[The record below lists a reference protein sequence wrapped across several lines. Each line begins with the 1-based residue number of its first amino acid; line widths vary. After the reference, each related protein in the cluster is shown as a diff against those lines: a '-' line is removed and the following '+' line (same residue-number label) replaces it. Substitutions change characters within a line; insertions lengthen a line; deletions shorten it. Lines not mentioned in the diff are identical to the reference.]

1 MPALRYPLLVDFENF
16 RPPDV
21 FKTTLRDADAAYMAQ
36 LETSPWAGG
45 QDVSAREAV
54 QQPARDDHE
63 AQPPSATASSLECRG
78 SGLDQAERTAAEDE
92 AIDCI
97 NFMYRVFKR
106 SGLGEDSTY
115 LPASLNP
122 GLCGGQPRTGLVEAA
137 TEAQLVLCGAL
148 EGLLA
153 KTGLAPA
160 DIDILVTTC
169 SIYCP
174 TPSLASMLI
183 NHFKMRPGIQSYS
196 LSGMGCANGVVAINL
211 IRDLL
216 QAHPNSNAVFLTTEI
231 TTPAFYRGK
240 DKSRLVTNIL
250 FRMGASAMLFSN
262 KRRWAGRAKY
272 RLLHCIR
279 THTGARDTAY
289 RCIAYGPDD
298 EGHNGVSLG
307 VNVVDEASHA
317 LTNAMT
323 RVAPHILSWGQILAY
338 LLNTGHKQL
347 AKLAGLPRPP
357 TFKPAFGQGVQHF
370 LLHAGGAKVL
380 EGLGASL
387 QLAPHHLEPSR
398 AVLHDYGNV
407 SSSSTWYA
415 LGWIESVRGVAR
427 GDKVLQ
433 VGVGSGVKCGVNVW
447 KAERSVHDLH
457 AAWEHCLTP
466 ERRAALAARRG
477 AGWHHV
483 LRRLLFLL
491 VLLALGAVMYS
502 LARHAAGERAG
513 AQQPAAQ
520 DRQEL

>member
-1 MPALRYPLLVDFENF
+1 
-16 RPPDV
+16 
-21 FKTTLRDADAAYMAQ
+21 MA
-36 LETSPWAGG
+36 
-45 QDVSAREAV
+45 EA
-54 QQPARDDHE
+54 
-63 AQPPSATASSLECRG
+63 
-78 SGLDQAERTAAEDE
+78 
-92 AIDCI
+92 
-97 NFMYRVFKR
+97 K
-106 SGLGEDSTY
+106 
-115 LPASLNP
+115 
-122 GLCGGQPRTGLVEAA
+122 
-137 TEAQLVLCGAL
+137 LVLVGAF

-196 LSGMGCANGVVAINL
+196 LNGMGCANGVVAINL

-240 DKSRLVTNIL
+240 DKSRLVTNVL

-357 TFKPAFGQGVQHF
+357 TFKPAFGQGV
-370 LLHAGGAKVL
+370 
-380 EGLGASL
+380 
-387 QLAPHHLEPSR
+387 
-398 AVLHDYGNV
+398 
-407 SSSSTWYA
+407 
-415 LGWIESVRGVAR
+415 
-427 GDKVLQ
+427 
-433 VGVGSGVKCGVNVW
+433 
-447 KAERSVHDLH
+447 
-457 AAWEHCLTP
+457 
-466 ERRAALAARRG
+466 
-477 AGWHHV
+477 
-483 LRRLLFLL
+483 
-491 VLLALGAVMYS
+491 
-502 LARHAAGERAG
+502 
-513 AQQPAAQ
+513 
-520 DRQEL
+520 